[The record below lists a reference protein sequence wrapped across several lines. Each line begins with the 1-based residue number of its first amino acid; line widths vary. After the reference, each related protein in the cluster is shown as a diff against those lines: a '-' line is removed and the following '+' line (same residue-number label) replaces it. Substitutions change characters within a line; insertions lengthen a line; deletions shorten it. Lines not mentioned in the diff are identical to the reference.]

1 MIRRTSQTRCD
12 AMPAAPPASLRNFG
26 EAPALSRALALG
38 LALCPVVTP
47 AADAQA
53 PRHARGY
60 AYITVESRYGTATV
74 TAAVRQGPS
83 GRLEVRLPG
92 GTWIECRQSCHD
104 TLRRET
110 VDFWQ
115 NHGPPRSG
123 GDGPGYLHFEF

>member
-1 MIRRTSQTRCD
+1 MIRRPS
-12 AMPAAPPASLRNFG
+12 ASGFPAVPTVV
-26 EAPALSRALALG
+26 LSRALALG
-38 LALCPVVTP
+38 LALSPLLAP
-47 AADAQA
+47 AAGATA
-53 PRHARGY
+53 PRRGPCCV
-60 AYITVESRYGTATV
+60 YITVESRYGTGTV